1 MSEKSNAQ
9 EILKES
15 QLGVDGAHSE
25 AYSSEFGEVDDK
37 GDEEEDEDEYSM
49 AESATDSVKQ
59 SFCATN
65 EMRNVRNSP
74 FVAREI
80 TEVAAEETNIED
92 KALAKYE
99 NS

>member
-1 MSEKSNAQ
+1 
-9 EILKES
+9 
-15 QLGVDGAHSE
+15 
-25 AYSSEFGEVDDK
+25 
-37 GDEEEDEDEYSM
+37 M